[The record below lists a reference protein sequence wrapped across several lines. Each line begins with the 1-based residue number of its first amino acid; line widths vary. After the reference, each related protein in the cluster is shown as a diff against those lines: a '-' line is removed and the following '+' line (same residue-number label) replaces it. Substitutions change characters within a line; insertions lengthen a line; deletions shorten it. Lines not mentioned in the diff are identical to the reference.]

1 MKIYCYR
8 KNPFGGEYTVFAGLE
23 DCLHYIKNFQ
33 FSKSDIVFLR
43 SVLPGIT
50 NPAFFE
56 YLESLDCSS
65 VTVRAAAEGS
75 IVFPNVPLITVEGP
89 LAVCQLL
96 ETALLT
102 LVNYSSLVTTNALR
116 FRNVSYF
123 LYHHD
128 HFEILSKCPSCYGL
142 LSLIDVEWASI
153 WTLVLRDAS
162 NVQIGAPQT
171 HPATGDLSTG
181 WNHAK
186 THDRSGKSVTGNNVQ
201 LFEFG
206 LRRAQGPNGGLSASK
221 YCFLGGKC
229 KKI

>member
-1 MKIYCYR
+1 MVIVWCNHCLPTYIR

-43 SVLPGIT
+43 SVLPGTT

-89 LAVCQLL
+89 IAVCQLL
-96 ETALLT
+96 ETTLLT
-102 LVNYSSLVTTNALR
+102 LVNYSSLVATNALR
-116 FRNVSYF
+116 FRSAAG
-123 LYHHD
+123 
-128 HFEILSKCPSCYGL
+128 S
-142 LSLIDVEWASI
+142 
-153 WTLVLRDAS
+153 
-162 NVQIGAPQT
+162 
-171 HPATGDLSTG
+171 
-181 WNHAK
+181 
-186 THDRSGKSVTGNNVQ
+186 NVQ

-221 YCFLGGKC
+221 YCFLGALV
-229 KKI
+229 